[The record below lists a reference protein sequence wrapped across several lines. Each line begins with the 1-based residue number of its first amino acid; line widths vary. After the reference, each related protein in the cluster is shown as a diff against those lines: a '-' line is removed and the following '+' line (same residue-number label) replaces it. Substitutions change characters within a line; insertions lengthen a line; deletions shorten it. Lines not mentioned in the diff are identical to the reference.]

1 MIFKITQEE
10 NEENVRV
17 SLTFG
22 LSTHR
27 RSSARLLF
35 YYKAENRS
43 NSICL
48 IDFFCVFF
56 ICRTEFSE
64 WAGSGAEK
72 IKPTLRRFHMFCE
85 TLTLTAIWGWVHVW
99 LGTFPTFP
107 LFCSSLPWKFEDS
120 LVNLIIF
127 SYIFRF
133 LYQWDWEASACMLNI
148 RAIMEIIISSL
159 FVLHASK
166 FASSRVPILII
177 ESAKA
182 TKQWRTAS
190 NTLLTFN

>member
-48 IDFFCVFF
+48 IDFFVCFLFV
-56 ICRTEFSE
+56 ELSSVNGE

-85 TLTLTAIWGWVHVW
+85 TLTLTAIWGWVHLW
-99 LGTFPTFP
+99 LGTFP
-107 LFCSSLPWKFEDS
+107 LCCSSLPWKFENS

-127 SYIFRF
+127 SYIF

-159 FVLHASK
+159 SVLHASK